1 LTFGA
6 EFIINDAE
14 EEGLGDVRK
23 QTATPSSRNS
33 SDLDATERTELA
45 GGVYASPVSFP
56 FEPGEHGR
64 IAMKVIDFWEN
75 KEAASYGP

>member
-1 LTFGA
+1 LCSVVRASTRYELTFGA

-23 QTATPSSRNS
+23 QTATPSSRNR

-45 GGVYASPVSFP
+45 GGVYAAPFRSRLSP
-56 FEPGEHGR
+56 
-64 IAMKVIDFWEN
+64 
-75 KEAASYGP
+75 ASMDGLL